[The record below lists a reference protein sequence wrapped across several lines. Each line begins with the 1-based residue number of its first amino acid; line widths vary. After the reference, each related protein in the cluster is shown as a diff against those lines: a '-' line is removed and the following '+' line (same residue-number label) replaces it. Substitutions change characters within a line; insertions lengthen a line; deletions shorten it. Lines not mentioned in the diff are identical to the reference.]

1 MSRIESICPICG
13 KLVNRNSQFCPHC
26 GSEFKQEKKESRV
39 LGGFRSRLKSVGD
52 TAQKLT
58 EKTAALEIGTKSSE
72 AVKVAKEKMSG
83 NITSERASEV
93 VGNLVEVM
101 VHVARDLKEK
111 TPPEV
116 IKAIDLSAEVSF
128 VAFSVGVSIDL
139 EQLDSK
145 TTIKT

>member
-1 MSRIESICPICG
+1 MSHTKSICSACG
-13 KLVNRNSQFCPHC
+13 KTVEKSNQFCPHC
-26 GSEFKQEKKESRV
+26 GSTIESEKMENRV
-39 LGGFRSRLKSVGD
+39 LGSFRTRLKSVGN

-58 EKTAALEIGTKSSE
+58 EKTASLEIGTKSSQ
-72 AVKVAKEKMSG
+72 AVKKAREKVSG

-101 VHVARDLKEK
+101 IQVARDLKEK

-116 IKAIDLSAEVSF
+116 IKALDLSAEVSF

-139 EQLDSK
+139 EQLDTK
-145 TTIKT
+145 TTIKE